1 MADRSLDG
9 TIRFRKVVD
18 SEGFSPTKLI
28 DALNAGY
35 LTQRRPSKFTQKK
48 TFSPSSIGYGN
59 ATCPRYWYIA
69 FDGAEFVESGDGMG
83 VAVMANGTAAHSR
96 IQGALKESGVLVAEE
111 VEVKLADPP
120 IRGYMDVLVRVDGET
135 VVGEI
140 KTTGEAIFNAKRTSM
155 KPSPNHLFQIL
166 IYMKATGKQKGF
178 LMYENRN
185 TLEVLIMQIDFTQAN
200 EERLENALDWMRTV
214 YKAWQDRELPT
225 RPFRSQTVKVCQ
237 NCPVNKVC
245 WEELPEG
252 DKKFP
257 KMEVPAV

>member
-1 MADRSLDG
+1 MARTIDG
-9 TIRFRKVVD
+9 TIRFRKVND
-18 SEGFSPTKLI
+18 SEGFNAKKLV
-28 DALNAGY
+28 DALESGY
-35 LTQRRPSKFTQKK
+35 LIQRRPSKFTQKK

-69 FDGAEFVESGDGMG
+69 FDGAEFVENGDGLG

-96 IQGALKESGVLVAEE
+96 IQKALKDSGVLVAEE
-111 VEVKLADPP
+111 VEIKLADPP
-120 IRGYMDVLVRVDGET
+120 VRGYMDVMIRIDDEV

-140 KTTGEAIFNAKRTSM
+140 KTTSDQIFTAKRTSM

-185 TLEVLIMQIDFTQAN
+185 DLNILVLEVDFSEAN
-200 EERLENALDWMRTV
+200 EAILENALEWMRLV
-214 YKAWQDRELPT
+214 YKSWQDRELPK
-225 RPFRSQTVKVCQ
+225 RAFRAQTVKVCQ

-245 WEELPEG
+245 WEELPDG
-252 DKKFP
+252 DVKLP
-257 KMEVPAV
+257 KMEIPVL